1 LQIHDFVIEHR
12 KGSENVVADTLYRM
26 IESIDLEPLLGF
38 ETTEF
43 ESPEYAEF
51 RKEVLAHKERFPD
64 LVVDGDYVFLRS
76 KRDDNKPELGE
87 YSWKLWI
94 PASLT
99 RTLIEQAHSPKN
111 RAHGGMAKTLSW
123 LRQRFHWPGMV
134 SQVRAYVRDC
144 TVCKETKPTNCG
156 PKPDIG
162 SEVVTFRPFQKIYID
177 FLGKYPRS
185 RGGNSYVFIV
195 VDHFSKFTLLKGMR
209 EATSA
214 GVIRFLRQEVFNK
227 FGVPALLHS
236 NNGKQ
241 FASKQFSEFL
251 KEYGVKHIRTAVYS
265 PQSNAAERVNQSVLN
280 AIRAYLEDDH
290 RDWDLYLSEIKCA
303 LRGAVHQAT
312 GVSPTGQ
319 ITNWRDV

>member
-1 LQIHDFVIEHR
+1 
-12 KGSENVVADTLYRM
+12 
-26 IESIDLEPLLGF
+26 
-38 ETTEF
+38 
-43 ESPEYAEF
+43 
-51 RKEVLAHKERFPD
+51 
-64 LVVDGDYVFLRS
+64 
-76 KRDDNKPELGE
+76 
-87 YSWKLWI
+87 
-94 PASLT
+94 
-99 RTLIEQAHSPKN
+99 
-111 RAHGGMAKTLSW
+111 
-123 LRQRFHWPGMV
+123 
-134 SQVRAYVRDC
+134 
-144 TVCKETKPTNCG
+144 
-156 PKPDIG
+156 
-162 SEVVTFRPFQKIYID
+162 
-177 FLGKYPRS
+177 
-185 RGGNSYVFIV
+185 
-195 VDHFSKFTLLKGMR
+195 MR